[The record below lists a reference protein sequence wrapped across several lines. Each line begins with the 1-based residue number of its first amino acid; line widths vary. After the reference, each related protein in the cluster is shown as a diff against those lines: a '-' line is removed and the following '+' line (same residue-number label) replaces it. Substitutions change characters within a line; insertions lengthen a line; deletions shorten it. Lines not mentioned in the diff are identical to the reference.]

1 MIMTL
6 TRELEDLNRNSI
18 PDLWDELEEAT
29 LWVSSQFL
37 KVKITPSPYKIY
49 CHLNKEM
56 DLRLVLLLESLEFN
70 NSFWHEF
77 ILPRKYPTLTE
88 VCSLND

>member
-1 MIMTL
+1 
-6 TRELEDLNRNSI
+6 
-18 PDLWDELEEAT
+18 
-29 LWVSSQFL
+29 
-37 KVKITPSPYKIY
+37 
-49 CHLNKEM
+49 M

-88 VCSLND
+88 VCSLNDLLFFSMAVVAAHYLYFCCPSVPSYFLL